1 MRLEPYVEFSREEAL
16 RNARSIKA
24 GSGDVHHSHEEEPAH
39 LAHGGGLDETLRD
52 RKVHGGHNAT
62 QAKPQEHPCS
72 CLPVLRSGKPVPL
85 RHNDGRNA
93 QDTDDGEVDE
103 PWLRGAVERVIE
115 PGDEAPH
122 DQEGN
127 P

>member
-1 MRLEPYVEFSREEAL
+1 MLTLVPPGPLVCTDMYMQAPQMLPDPVSLTASHSDLYLRASLPTTRLVVRVPSYPYVEFSREEAL

-62 QAKPQEHPCS
+62 QAKPQEHP
-72 CLPVLRSGKPVPL
+72 
-85 RHNDGRNA
+85 
-93 QDTDDGEVDE
+93 
-103 PWLRGAVERVIE
+103 
-115 PGDEAPH
+115 
-122 DQEGN
+122 
-127 P
+127 